1 MTDFTAEDA
10 ERAFVE
16 AYNMPTGMPK
26 HEALERAARMSDAV
40 GHLPLG
46 VSCRIAMID
55 SAYYLSRYDL
65 MLAPFA
71 WARAA
76 EEKDPEAFNDYE
88 IHSLNWSH
96 KWIATGL
103 RRDPRFSLDQLK
115 AVIGQLADRYGRLGF
130 SVQPVHGARAEYA
143 YHVGDMAGL
152 AEHLGKY
159 LATESGPMADCDACV
174 AEEQVWMLAR
184 LGRFSEA
191 AAHGWEGL
199 SGNTNCA
206 TQPQGI
212 LTALL
217 WPLLEIGDAE
227 RAAHAHTTAYR
238 LIKDDDITSY
248 VHEHIRFCALTGN
261 LSRGEDILRRSLH
274 KMTATQLPA
283 DEMSFAECASVLLH
297 RLPADTVFE
306 VPSVG
311 SLTAA
316 ELLDRLSARALELA
330 KAFDERNGSPAWVER
345 VSKALAQKD
354 YSPVELAVPSAP
366 APVAAPAEESVVSGD
381 PVEIAETMVTLY
393 EQGDFVRARRMLD
406 SLPADM
412 DSLLPPDLAA
422 HAGVRRMT
430 TGLVPFDPEAFE
442 ELLGALP
449 HDYALRY
456 RARLAI
462 GLEGGQELAE
472 RCLAE
477 AESDFTR
484 SVAALTLAELLD
496 DAHDH
501 DRAGEMIAL
510 ASSLDVPELR
520 GRVLVEAAEHRARQ
534 QDLEGAHADV
544 VAAMAGEL
552 PVSARFEGY
561 RLRLRLETLLGR
573 VPEAMATAREFVA
586 AFPLPE
592 AAEAR
597 WYQVASIQELDQEA
611 ACLADLREAVAI
623 SRVHLS
629 PGHTAHFCFALSGGY
644 VQTDRFV
651 EAAEVLEESLRLLQD
666 GQEDLRLQVVFRLGQ
681 VCRKLGELPAAE
693 RYLREASALLPP
705 EEVGRRAFLLDAL
718 ASVQGRMD
726 KHDEATASWRAAA
739 ALWQQE
745 GNISEAVGS
754 LVELASALPE
764 DEIAETRAA
773 VDEAEALLPSL
784 DDPHELTRRQAEILA
799 IRAWVH
805 GQAGEFALAVKH
817 YRDAEALVVSLG
829 DAGWRVF
836 IVLRGAT
843 VLLGADDPEGAEAEA
858 RRAASLLPDDN
869 LVGNVLSV
877 LSEALRRQNK
887 PSGTD
892 PLVRE
897 LTARLD

>member
-1 MTDFTAEDA
+1 MNDFTNEDA
-10 ERAFVE
+10 EKAFIE
-16 AYNMPTGMPK
+16 AYHMPTGMPK
-26 HEALERAARMSDAV
+26 HEALERAARMSDAL
-40 GHLPLG
+40 GHTPLG
-46 VSCRIAMID
+46 VSCRIALLD

-71 WARAA
+71 WALTAQ
-76 EEKDPEAFNDYE
+76 EKDPEAFDDNERHRLD
-88 IHSLNWSH
+88 WAH
-96 KWIATGL
+96 KWIGSGL
-103 RRDPRFSLDQLK
+103 RRDPRFSLEQMQS
-115 AVIGQLADRYGRLGF
+115 VIGQLADRYGQRGY
-130 SVQPVHGARAEYA
+130 SVQPVHGARAEHA

-159 LATESGPMADCDACV
+159 LATERGPMADCAACV
-174 AEEQVWMLAR
+174 VEEQVWMLAR

-199 SGNTNCA
+199 SGETGCS

-217 WPLLEIGDAE
+217 WPLLEIGEVE

-238 LIKDDDITSY
+238 LIKEDDITSY

-261 LSRGEDILRRSLH
+261 IARGEEILRRSLH
-274 KMTATQLPA
+274 KVTAVQLPA
-283 DEMSFAECASVLLH
+283 DEMSFAQSASVLLQ
-297 RLPADTVFE
+297 RLPADTEFE

-311 SLTAA
+311 TLTAA
-316 ELLDRLSARALELA
+316 ELLSRLSTRAVELA
-330 KAFDERNGSPAWVER
+330 KAFDARNGTSAWVTR
-345 VSKALAQKD
+345 VTEALEHAD
-354 YSPVELAVPSAP
+354 YPAVPLAVPSAP
-366 APVAAPAEESVVSGD
+366 VVAVAEEPVVFGD
-381 PVEIAETMVTLY
+381 PVEIAEAMVTLY
-393 EQGDFVRARRMLD
+393 DQGDFVKARRMLD

-422 HAGVRRMT
+422 HAGIRRMT
-430 TGLVPFDPEAFE
+430 TGLVPFSPDEFDA
-442 ELLGALP
+442 LLSALP
-449 HDYALRY
+449 HDLALRY
-456 RARLAI
+456 RARMAI
-462 GLEGGQELAE
+462 GVEGGQEIAE

-496 DAHDH
+496 DAHAH
-501 DRAGEMIAL
+501 EAAAEMLAL

-534 QDLEGAHADV
+534 QDLEGAYTDIL
-544 VAAMAGEL
+544 AAMAGSL
-552 PVSARFEGY
+552 PVSARFEGF
-561 RLRLRLETLLGR
+561 RLQLRLETLLRR
-573 VPEAMATAREFVA
+573 VDDAMATARAFVS

-611 ACLADLREAVAI
+611 ACLSDLRDAVAI
-623 SRVHLS
+623 SRTHLS

-644 VQTDRFV
+644 VQMDRFV

-666 GQEDLRLQVVFRLGQ
+666 GQDDLRLQVVFRLGQ

-693 RYLREASALLPP
+693 RNLREASSLLPP

-718 ASVQGRMD
+718 ASVQVRAH
-726 KHDEATASWRAAA
+726 KHEEAIASWRAAA
-739 ALWQQE
+739 GLWQQE
-745 GNISEAVGS
+745 GDISEAIGS
-754 LVELASALPE
+754 LIELASALPDE
-764 DEIAETRAA
+764 DVHETRAA
-773 VDEAEALLPSL
+773 VDEAESLLSSL
-784 DDPHELTRRQAEILA
+784 DDPTEVTRRQAEITA

-805 GQAGEFALAVKH
+805 GQAGEFALAMKN
-817 YRDAEALVVSLG
+817 YRDAEAMVVSLG
-829 DAGWRVF
+829 DEGWRVF
-836 IVLRGAT
+836 IVLRSAH
-843 VLLGADDPEGAEAEA
+843 VLLGADDAEGAEAEA

-869 LVGNVLSV
+869 QVANVLSV
-877 LSEALRRQNK
+877 LSEALQRQNK

>member
-1 MTDFTAEDA
+1 MADFTAEDA
-10 ERAFVE
+10 ERAFLE

-26 HEALERAARMSDAV
+26 HEALERAARMSDAL

-46 VSCRIAMID
+46 VSCRISLID
-55 SAYYLSRYDL
+55 SAYYLARYDL

-88 IHSLNWSH
+88 RHSLNWSH

-103 RRDPRFSLDQLK
+103 RRDPRFSLDQLQ

-143 YHVGDMAGL
+143 YHVGDMTGL
-152 AEHLGKY
+152 AEHLGRY

-174 AEEQVWMLAR
+174 VEEQVWMLAR
-184 LGRFSEA
+184 LGRHQEA

-199 SGNTNCA
+199 SGNTNCT

-212 LTALL
+212 LSALL
-217 WPLLEIGDAE
+217 WPLLEIGDTE

-238 LIKDDDITSY
+238 LIKDDEITSY

-261 LSRGEDILRRSLH
+261 VSRGEEILRRSLH
-274 KMTATQLPA
+274 KVTATQLPA
-283 DEMSFAECASVLLH
+283 DEMSFAECASVLLQ
-297 RLPADTVFE
+297 RISPDVVFE

-311 SLTAA
+311 TLTAA
-316 ELLDRLSARALELA
+316 ALLDRLSARAVELA
-330 KAFDERNGSPAWVER
+330 KAFDERNGTPAWTER
-345 VSKALAQKD
+345 ITRSLEQAD
-354 YSPVELAVPSAP
+354 YPHVELAVPA
-366 APVAAPAEESVVSGD
+366 APVAAPAQEPVVFGD
-381 PVEIAETMVTLY
+381 PVEIAEAMVTLY
-393 EQGDFVRARRMLD
+393 EQGDFVKARRMLD

-422 HAGVRRMT
+422 HAGIRRMT
-430 TGLVPFDPEAFE
+430 TGLVPFDPAAFE
-442 ELLGALP
+442 EMLTALP
-449 HDYALRY
+449 ADLALRY
-456 RARLAI
+456 QARLAS
-462 GLEGGQELAE
+462 GLEGGLELAE

-477 AESDFTR
+477 ATSEYTR
-484 SVAALTLAELLD
+484 TVAALTLAELLD
-496 DAHDH
+496 DAGAP
-501 DRAGEMIAL
+501 DRASEMITL

-520 GRVLVEAAEHRARQ
+520 GRVAVEAAEHRARQ
-534 QDLEGAHADV
+534 QDLDGAYADV
-544 VAAMAGEL
+544 QAAMAGDL
-552 PVSARFEGY
+552 PLNARFEGY
-561 RLRLRLETLLGR
+561 RLRLRLETLLHR
-573 VPEAMATAREFVA
+573 VPEAVATSREFVA

-597 WYQVASIQELDQEA
+597 WYQVASIQELDQEG
-611 ACLADLREAVAI
+611 ACLGDLREAVAI

-693 RYLREASALLPP
+693 RYLREASELLPP

-718 ASVQGRMD
+718 ASVQGRLD

-745 GNISEAVGS
+745 GNLTEAIGS
-754 LVELASALPE
+754 LIELASNLPDNE
-764 DEIAETRAA
+764 VVETRAA
-773 VDEAEALLPSL
+773 VDAAETLLPLL
-784 DDPHELTRRQAEILA
+784 DDPREVTRRQAEIAA

-805 GQAGEFALAVKH
+805 GQAGEFALAMKH

-829 DAGWRVF
+829 DENWRVF
-836 IVLRGAT
+836 VVLRAAQ
-843 VLLGADDPEGAEAEA
+843 VLLGADDAEGAEAEA
-858 RRAASLLPDDN
+858 RRAASLLPDDAQ
-869 LVGNVLSV
+869 VGNVLSV

-892 PLVRE
+892 PLVRD

>member
-1 MTDFTAEDA
+1 MTMTDFTAEDA
-10 ERAFVE
+10 EKAFLE

-26 HEALERAARMSDAV
+26 HEALERAARMSDAL

-46 VSCRIAMID
+46 VSCRIALID

-103 RRDPRFSLDQLK
+103 RRDPRFSLEQLE

-130 SVQPVHGARAEYA
+130 SVQPVHGARAELA
-143 YHVGDMAGL
+143 YHVGDLTGL

-174 AEEQVWMLAR
+174 VEEQVWMLAR
-184 LGRFSEA
+184 LGRHQEA

-199 SGNTNCA
+199 SGNTNCS

-238 LIKDDDITSY
+238 LIKDDEITSY

-261 LSRGEDILRRSLH
+261 IARGEDILRRSLH
-274 KMTATQLPA
+274 KVTAAQLPA
-283 DEMSFAECASVLLH
+283 DEMSFAECASVLLQ
-297 RLPADTVFE
+297 RIPADTVFE

-311 SLTAA
+311 TLTAA
-316 ELLDRLSARALELA
+316 ALLDRLSARAVELA
-330 KAFDERNGSPAWVER
+330 KAFDARNGTTAWLDR
-345 VSKALAQKD
+345 VTKALEQAG
-354 YSPVELAVPSAP
+354 YPHVELAVPSAP
-366 APVAAPAEESVVSGD
+366 VAVPADEPVVFGD
-381 PVEIAETMVTLY
+381 PVEIAEAMVTLY

-422 HAGVRRMT
+422 HAGIRRMT
-430 TGLVPFDPEAFE
+430 TGLVPFDPAVFE
-442 ELLGALP
+442 ELLTQLP
-449 HDYALRY
+449 RDHALRY
-456 RARLAI
+456 QARMAI
-462 GLEGGQELAE
+462 GLEGGLELAE

-496 DAHDH
+496 DAHAH
-501 DRAGEMIAL
+501 ERASEMLAL

-534 QDLEGAHADV
+534 QDLEGAYAGV

-552 PVSARFEGY
+552 PPSARFEGF
-561 RLRLRLETLLGR
+561 RLRLRLETVQGR
-573 VPEAMATAREFVA
+573 VAEAMATAREFVS

-597 WYQVASIQELDQEA
+597 WYQVAAIQELDQEA
-611 ACLADLREAVAI
+611 ACLSDLREAVAI

-693 RYLREASALLPP
+693 RYLREASELLPP
-705 EEVGRRAFLLDAL
+705 EEVARRAFLLDAL
-718 ASVQGRMD
+718 ASVQGRMN

-745 GNISEAVGS
+745 GNVSEAIGS
-754 LVELASALPE
+754 LVELASNLP
-764 DEIAETRAA
+764 DDDIVETRAA
-773 VDEAEALLPSL
+773 VDEAEALLPAL
-784 DDPHELTRRQAEILA
+784 DDPTEVTRRQAEIVA

-805 GQAGEFALAVKH
+805 GQAGEFALAMKH

-829 DAGWRVF
+829 DEGWWVF
-836 IVLRGAT
+836 VVLRAAH
-843 VLLGADDPEGAEAEA
+843 VLLNADDPEGAEAEA
-858 RRAASLLPDDN
+858 RRAASLLPDDSQ
-869 LVGNVLSV
+869 VGNVLSV
-877 LSEALRRQNK
+877 LSEALQRQK
-887 PSGTD
+887 KASGTD

>member
-1 MTDFTAEDA
+1 MADFTAEDA
-10 ERAFVE
+10 ERAFLD

-26 HEALERAARMSDAV
+26 HEALERAARMSDAL

-55 SAYYLSRYDL
+55 SAYYLARYDL

-71 WARAA
+71 WVRAA
-76 EEKDPEAFNDYE
+76 EEKDPEAFNEYE
-88 IHSLNWSH
+88 VHSLNWSH

-103 RRDPRFSLDQLK
+103 RRDPRFSLEQLR

-130 SVQPVHGARAEYA
+130 SVQPVHGARAELA
-143 YHVGDMAGL
+143 YHVGDMTGL

-174 AEEQVWMLAR
+174 VEEQVWMLAR
-184 LGRFSEA
+184 LGRHHEA

-212 LTALL
+212 LSALL
-217 WPLLEIGDAE
+217 WPLLEIGDTE

-238 LIKDDDITSY
+238 LIKDDEITSY

-274 KMTATQLPA
+274 KVTAKQLPA
-283 DEMSFAECASVLLH
+283 DEMSFAECASVLLQ
-297 RLPADTVFE
+297 RISPDVVFE
-306 VPSVG
+306 VPTVG

-316 ELLDRLSARALELA
+316 QLLDRLSSRALELA
-330 KAFDERNGSPAWVER
+330 RAFDARNGTSAWVDR
-345 VSKALAQKD
+345 VSESLKQAD
-354 YSPVELAVPSAP
+354 YPHVELAVPA
-366 APVAAPAEESVVSGD
+366 APVTAPAEEPVVSGD
-381 PVEIAETMVTLY
+381 PVEIAESMVTLY
-393 EQGDFVRARRMLD
+393 EQGDFVKARRMLD

-422 HAGVRRMT
+422 HAGIRRMT
-430 TGLVPFDPEAFE
+430 TGLVPFDPAAFE
-442 ELLGALP
+442 ELLTALP
-449 HDYALRY
+449 ADLALRY
-456 RARLAI
+456 RARLAV
-462 GLEGGQELAE
+462 GLEGGLELAE
-472 RCLAE
+472 KCLAE
-477 AESDFTR
+477 ASSDYTR
-484 SVAALTLAELLD
+484 TVAALTLAELYD
-496 DAHDH
+496 GAHSH
-501 DRAGEMIAL
+501 ERASGMIAF

-520 GRVLVEAAEHRARQ
+520 GRVAVETAEHRARQ
-534 QDLEGAHADV
+534 QDLEGAYADIV
-544 VAAMAGEL
+544 SVMAGEL
-552 PVSARFEGY
+552 PLNARFEGY
-561 RLRLRLETLLGR
+561 RLRLRLETLLQR

-592 AAEAR
+592 SAETR
-597 WYQVASIQELDQEA
+597 WYQVAAIQELDQEG
-611 ACLADLREAVAI
+611 ACLGDLREAVAV

-693 RYLREASALLPP
+693 RYLREATDLLPP
-705 EEVGRRAFLLDAL
+705 EEAGRRAFLLDAL
-718 ASVQGRMD
+718 ASVQGRLG

-745 GNISEAVGS
+745 GDFSEAIGS
-754 LVELASALPE
+754 LVELASTLPD
-764 DEIAETRAA
+764 DEVVETTAA

-784 DDPHELTRRQAEILA
+784 DEPTEVTRRQAEILA
-799 IRAWVH
+799 IRAWVRS
-805 GQAGEFALAVKH
+805 QAGDFALAMKH
-817 YRDAEALVVSLG
+817 YRDTEALVASLG
-829 DAGWRVF
+829 DQNWRVF
-836 IVLRGAT
+836 VVLRAAQ
-843 VLLGADDPEGAEAEA
+843 VLLGADDAEGAEAEA
-858 RRAASLLPDDN
+858 RRAASLLPDDAQ
-869 LVGNVLSV
+869 VGNVLSV

>member
-1 MTDFTAEDA
+1 MADFTAEDA
-10 ERAFVE
+10 ERAFLE

-26 HEALERAARMSDAV
+26 HEALERAARMSDAL

-46 VSCRIAMID
+46 VSCRISLID
-55 SAYYLSRYDL
+55 SAYYLARYDL

-88 IHSLNWSH
+88 RHSLNWSH

-103 RRDPRFSLDQLK
+103 RRDPRFSLDQLQ

-130 SVQPVHGARAEYA
+130 SAQPVHGARAEYA
-143 YHVGDMAGL
+143 YHVGDMTGL
-152 AEHLGKY
+152 AEHLGRY

-174 AEEQVWMLAR
+174 VEEQVWMLAR
-184 LGRFSEA
+184 LGRHQEA

-212 LTALL
+212 LSALL
-217 WPLLEIGDAE
+217 WPLLEIGDTE

-238 LIKDDDITSY
+238 LIKDDEITSY
-248 VHEHIRFCALTGN
+248 VHEHIRFCALTDN
-261 LSRGEDILRRSLH
+261 VSRGEEILRRSLH
-274 KMTATQLPA
+274 KVTATQLPA
-283 DEMSFAECASVLLH
+283 DEMSFAECASVLLQ
-297 RLPADTVFE
+297 RISPDVVFE

-311 SLTAA
+311 TLTAA
-316 ELLDRLSARALELA
+316 ALLDRLSTRAVELA
-330 KAFDERNGSPAWVER
+330 KAFDARNGTPVWTER
-345 VSKALAQKD
+345 ITRSLEQAD
-354 YSPVELAVPSAP
+354 YPHVELAVPSAP
-366 APVAAPAEESVVSGD
+366 VAAPAEEPVVFGD
-381 PVEIAETMVTLY
+381 PVEIAEAMVTLY
-393 EQGDFVRARRMLD
+393 EQGDFVKARRMLD

-422 HAGVRRMT
+422 HAGIRRMT
-430 TGLVPFDPEAFE
+430 TGLVPFDPAAFE
-442 ELLGALP
+442 EMLTALP
-449 HDYALRY
+449 ADLALRY
-456 RARLAI
+456 QARLAA
-462 GLEGGQELAE
+462 GLEGGLELAE

-477 AESDFTR
+477 ATSDYTKT
-484 SVAALTLAELLD
+484 VAALTLAELLD
-496 DAHDH
+496 DAGAH
-501 DRAGEMIAL
+501 DRASAMIAL

-520 GRVLVEAAEHRARQ
+520 GRVAVEAAEHRARQ
-534 QDLEGAHADV
+534 QDLDGAYADV
-544 VAAMAGEL
+544 TAAMAGEL
-552 PVSARFEGY
+552 PLNARFEGY

-573 VPEAMATAREFVA
+573 VAEAVATSREFVA

-597 WYQVASIQELDQEA
+597 WYQVASIQELDQEG
-611 ACLADLREAVAI
+611 ACLGDLREAVAI

-693 RYLREASALLPP
+693 RYLREASELLPP

-718 ASVQGRMD
+718 ASVQGRLD

-745 GNISEAVGS
+745 GNLTEAIGS
-754 LVELASALPE
+754 LVELASNLPD
-764 DEIAETRAA
+764 DEVVETRAA
-773 VDEAEALLPSL
+773 VDEAEALLPLL
-784 DDPHELTRRQAEILA
+784 DDPREVTRRQAEIAA

-805 GQAGEFALAVKH
+805 GQASEFALAMKH

-829 DAGWRVF
+829 DENWRVF
-836 IVLRGAT
+836 VVLRAAQ
-843 VLLGADDPEGAEAEA
+843 VLLGADDAEGAEAEA
-858 RRAASLLPDDN
+858 RRAASLLPDDAQ
-869 LVGNVLSV
+869 VGNVLSV

-892 PLVRE
+892 SLVRE

>member
-1 MTDFTAEDA
+1 MADFTAEDA
-10 ERAFVE
+10 ERAFLD

-26 HEALERAARMSDAV
+26 HEALERAARMSDAL

-46 VSCRIAMID
+46 VSCRTALID

-71 WARAA
+71 WVRAA
-76 EEKDPEAFNDYE
+76 EQKDPEAFNEYE
-88 IHSLNWSH
+88 VHSLNWAH

-103 RRDPRFSLDQLK
+103 RRDPKFSLEQLR
-115 AVIGQLADRYGRLGF
+115 AVIGQLADRYAQLGF

-143 YHVGDMAGL
+143 YHVGDMTGL
-152 AEHLGKY
+152 AEHLGRY
-159 LATESGPMADCDACV
+159 LATERGPMADCEACV
-174 AEEQVWMLAR
+174 VEEQVWMLAR
-184 LGRFSEA
+184 LGRHQEA

-199 SGNTNCA
+199 SGDSGCA

-212 LTALL
+212 LSALL
-217 WPLLEIGDAE
+217 WPLLEIGE
-227 RAAHAHTTAYR
+227 LEKAAHAHTTAYR

-274 KMTATQLPA
+274 KVTGVQLPA
-283 DEMSFAECASVLLH
+283 DEMSFAECASVLLQ

-306 VPSVG
+306 VPAVG
-311 SLTAA
+311 TRTAA
-316 ELLDRLSARALELA
+316 ELLDRLSKRALQLA
-330 KAFDERNGSPAWVER
+330 RQFDERNGTPAWVER
-345 VSKALAQKD
+345 ITRSLEQAD
-354 YSPVELAVPSAP
+354 YPAVELAVPA
-366 APVAAPAEESVVSGD
+366 APVAASAEESVVSGD
-381 PVEIAETMVTLY
+381 PVEIAESMVALY
-393 EQGDFVRARRMLD
+393 DQGDFVKARRMLD

-422 HAGVRRMT
+422 HAGIRRMT
-430 TGLVPFDPEAFE
+430 TGLVPFDHEAFDQ
-442 ELLGALP
+442 LLTALP
-449 HDYALRY
+449 ADLALRY
-456 RARLAI
+456 QARLAM
-462 GLEGGQELAE
+462 GLEGGRELAE
-472 RCLAE
+472 KCLAE
-477 AESDFTR
+477 ATSDYTR
-484 SVAALTLAELLD
+484 TVAALSLAELLD
-496 DAHDH
+496 NEHAHE
-501 DRAGEMIAL
+501 RADEMLAL

-520 GRVLVEAAEHRARQ
+520 GRVAVDTAEHKARQ
-534 QDLEGAHADV
+534 QDLEGAYADV
-544 VAAMAGEL
+544 LTAMAGEL
-552 PVSARFEGY
+552 RPNARFEGY
-561 RLRLRLETLLGR
+561 RLQLRLETVLQK
-573 VPEAMATAREFVA
+573 VPEAVATARAFVA

-592 AAEAR
+592 SAEAR
-597 WYQVASIQELDQEA
+597 WFQVAAIQELDQEG
-611 ACLADLREAVAI
+611 ACLGDLRDAVAI

-681 VCRKLGELPAAE
+681 VCRKLGEFPAAE
-693 RYLREASALLPP
+693 RYLREAVGLLPP
-705 EEVGRRAFLLDAL
+705 EETGRRAFLLDAL
-718 ASVQGRMD
+718 ASVQGRLD
-726 KHDEATASWRAAA
+726 KHDEAIASWRAGA

-745 GNISEAVGS
+745 GNLSEAIGS
-754 LVELASALPE
+754 LVELASNLPD
-764 DEIAETRAA
+764 DEVTETRAA
-773 VDEAEALLPSL
+773 VDDAEALLPKL
-784 DDPHELTRRQAEILA
+784 DDPTEVTRRQAEIAA

-805 GQAGEFALAVKH
+805 GQVGEFALAMKE

-829 DAGWRVF
+829 DEGWRVF
-836 IVLRGAT
+836 VVLKAANM
-843 VLLGADDPEGAEAEA
+843 LLNAGDAEGAEAEA
-858 RRAASLLPDDN
+858 RRAASLLPDDHQ
-869 LVGNVLSV
+869 VGNVLSM

>member
-1 MTDFTAEDA
+1 MADFTAEDA
-10 ERAFVE
+10 ERAFLE

-26 HEALERAARMSDAV
+26 HEALERAARMADAL

-96 KWIATGL
+96 KWITTGL
-103 RRDPRFSLDQLK
+103 RRDPRFSLEQLQ
-115 AVIGQLADRYGRLGF
+115 AVIAQLADRYGRLGF

-143 YHVGDMAGL
+143 YHVGDMTGL

-174 AEEQVWMLAR
+174 VEEQVWMLAR
-184 LGRFSEA
+184 LGRYQEA

-199 SGNTNCA
+199 SGNTNCS

-227 RAAHAHTTAYR
+227 RAAHAHLTAYR
-238 LIKDDDITSY
+238 LIKDDEITSY

-261 LSRGEDILRRSLH
+261 VARGEEILRRSLH
-274 KMTATQLPA
+274 KVKGEQLPA
-283 DEMSFAECASVLLH
+283 DEMSFAECAAVLLQ

-306 VPSVG
+306 VPAVG
-311 SLTAA
+311 SRTAA
-316 ELLDRLSARALELA
+316 ELLDRLAKRAAQLARQ
-330 KAFDERNGSPAWVER
+330 FDERNGTSAWVER
-345 VSKALAQKD
+345 VARALEQAD
-354 YSPVELAVPSAP
+354 YAPVELAVPSAP
-366 APVAAPAEESVVSGD
+366 VAVVAEEPVVSGD
-381 PVEIAETMVTLY
+381 PVEIAEAMVRLY
-393 EQGDFVRARRMLD
+393 EQGDFVQARRMLD

-422 HAGVRRMT
+422 HAGIRRMT

-442 ELLGALP
+442 ALLAALP
-449 HDYALRY
+449 HDHALRY
-456 RARLAI
+456 QARLAV
-462 GLEGGQELAE
+462 GLEDGLELAE

-496 DAHDH
+496 EAHNH
-501 DRAGEMIAL
+501 ERASEMIAL

-534 QDLEGAHADV
+534 QDLEGAYADV
-544 VAAMAGEL
+544 VAALAGSL
-552 PVSARFEGY
+552 PVSARFEGL
-561 RLRLRLETLLGR
+561 RLRLRLETLLAR
-573 VPEAMATAREFVA
+573 VPEAMATAREFVS

-611 ACLADLREAVAI
+611 ACLSDLREAVAI

-693 RYLREASALLPP
+693 RYLREASELLPP
-705 EEVGRRAFLLDAL
+705 EENGRRAFLLDAL
-718 ASVQGRMD
+718 ASVQGRLD

-745 GNISEAVGS
+745 GNVSEAIGS
-754 LVELASALPE
+754 LVELASALPD
-764 DEIAETRAA
+764 DEIVETRAA

-784 DDPHELTRRQAEILA
+784 DDPREVTRRQAEIVA

-805 GQAGEFALAVKH
+805 GQAGEFALAMKH

-829 DAGWRVF
+829 DEGWRVF
-836 IVLRGAT
+836 VVLRAAA
-843 VLLGADDPEGAEAEA
+843 VLLNADDAGGAEAEA
-858 RRAASLLPDDN
+858 RRAASLLPDDMQ
-869 LVGNVLSV
+869 VGNVLSV

>member
-1 MTDFTAEDA
+1 MADFTAEDA
-10 ERAFVE
+10 ERAFLE

-26 HEALERAARMSDAV
+26 HEALERAARMSDAL

-46 VSCRIAMID
+46 VSCRTALID

-71 WARAA
+71 WVRAA
-76 EEKDPEAFNDYE
+76 EEKDPEAFNEYE
-88 IHSLNWSH
+88 VHSLNWAH

-103 RRDPRFSLDQLK
+103 RRDPKFSLEQLQ
-115 AVIGQLADRYGRLGF
+115 AVIGQLADRYGKLGF

-143 YHVGDMAGL
+143 YHIGDMVGL
-152 AEHLGKY
+152 AEQLGRY
-159 LATESGPMADCDACV
+159 LATERGPMADCEACV
-174 AEEQVWMLAR
+174 IEEQVWMLAR
-184 LGRFSEA
+184 LGRHQEA

-199 SGNTNCA
+199 SGNTGCA

-212 LTALL
+212 LSALL
-217 WPLLEIGDAE
+217 WPLLETGE
-227 RAAHAHTTAYR
+227 VEKAAHAHTTAYR
-238 LIKDDDITSY
+238 LIKDDEITSY

-261 LSRGEDILRRSLH
+261 LSRGEEILRRSLH
-274 KMTATQLPA
+274 KVTGVQLPA
-283 DEMSFAECASVLLH
+283 DEMSFAQCASVLLQ

-306 VPSVG
+306 VPAVG
-311 SLTAA
+311 SRTAA
-316 ELLDRLSARALELA
+316 ELLDRLSKRAIQLA
-330 KAFDERNGSPAWVER
+330 KQFDERNGTSAWLDR
-345 VSKALAQKD
+345 VTRSLEQKD
-354 YSPVELAVPSAP
+354 YPAVELAMPA
-366 APVAAPAEESVVSGD
+366 APVAAPVEESVVFGD
-381 PVEIAETMVTLY
+381 PVEIAESMVLLY
-393 EQGDFVRARRMLD
+393 EQGDFVKARRMLD

-422 HAGVRRMT
+422 HAGIRRMT
-430 TGLVPFDPEAFE
+430 TGLVPFDPGAFDE
-442 ELLGALP
+442 MLTALP
-449 HDYALRY
+449 ADLALRY
-456 RARLAI
+456 QARLAM
-462 GLEGGQELAE
+462 GLEGGLQLAE

-477 AESDFTR
+477 ATTDYTR
-484 SVAALTLAELLD
+484 TVAALTLAELHD
-496 DAHDH
+496 DAHAH
-501 DRAGEMIAL
+501 ERADEMIAL

-520 GRVLVEAAEHRARQ
+520 GRVVIESAEHKARQ
-534 QDLEGAHADV
+534 QDVEGAYADV
-544 VAAMAGEL
+544 LTAMAGEL
-552 PVSARFEGY
+552 PLNARFEGY
-561 RLRLRLETLLGR
+561 RLQLRLETVLR
-573 VPEAMATAREFVA
+573 KVTEAVTTARAFVS

-592 AAEAR
+592 SAEAR
-597 WYQVASIQELDQEA
+597 WYQVAAIQELDQEG
-611 ACLADLREAVAI
+611 ACLGDLREAVAI

-693 RYLREASALLPP
+693 RYLREAADLLPP
-705 EEVGRRAFLLDAL
+705 EETGRRAFLLDAL
-718 ASVQGRMD
+718 ASVQGRLD
-726 KHDEATASWRAAA
+726 KHDEAMASWRAGA

-745 GNISEAVGS
+745 GNLSEAIGS
-754 LVELASALPE
+754 LVELASNLP
-764 DEIAETRAA
+764 DEEITETRAA
-773 VDEAEALLPSL
+773 VDEAEALLPLL
-784 DDPHELTRRQAEILA
+784 DDPTEVTRRQAEIAA

-805 GQAGEFALAVKH
+805 GQAGEFALAMKQ

-829 DAGWRVF
+829 DEGWRVF
-836 IVLRGAT
+836 VVLKAAH
-843 VLLGADDPEGAEAEA
+843 VLLNADDAEGAETEA

-869 LVGNVLSV
+869 QVSTVLSV

>member
-1 MTDFTAEDA
+1 MSDFTNEDA

-26 HEALERAARMSDAV
+26 HEALERAARMSDAL

-46 VSCRIAMID
+46 VSCRIALLD

-71 WARAA
+71 WALTAQ
-76 EEKDPEAFNDYE
+76 EKDPESFDDNERHRLDWA
-88 IHSLNWSH
+88 H
-96 KWIATGL
+96 KWIGSGL
-103 RRDPRFSLDQLK
+103 RRDPRFSLEQMQS
-115 AVIGQLADRYGRLGF
+115 VIRQLADRYGQRGY
-130 SVQPVHGARAEYA
+130 SVQPVHGARAEHA
-143 YHVGDMAGL
+143 YHVGDMTGL

-159 LATESGPMADCDACV
+159 LATERGPMADCAACV
-174 AEEQVWMLAR
+174 VEEQVWMLAR
-184 LGRFSEA
+184 LGRFQEA
-191 AAHGWEGL
+191 ATHGWEGL
-199 SGNTNCA
+199 SGDSGCS

-217 WPLLEIGDAE
+217 WPLLEIGDVE

-238 LIKDDDITSY
+238 LIKEDDITSY

-261 LSRGEDILRRSLH
+261 VARGEEILRRSLH
-274 KMTATQLPA
+274 KVTATQLPA
-283 DEMSFAECASVLLH
+283 DEMSFAQSASVLLQ
-297 RLPADTVFE
+297 RIPADTVFE

-311 SLTAA
+311 TLTAA
-316 ELLDRLSARALELA
+316 ALLDRLTARALELA
-330 KAFDERNGSPAWVER
+330 QAFDARNGTPAWVTR
-345 VSKALAQKD
+345 VTEALQRAD
-354 YSPVELAVPSAP
+354 YSPVPLAVPP
-366 APVAAPAEESVVSGD
+366 AAATEVVEEPVVFGD
-381 PVEIAETMVTLY
+381 PVEIAQAMVTLY
-393 EQGDFVRARRMLD
+393 EQGDFVKARRMLD

-412 DSLLPPDLAA
+412 DALLPPDLAA
-422 HAGVRRMT
+422 HAGIRRMT
-430 TGLVPFDPEAFE
+430 TGLVPFDTDAFDS
-442 ELLGALP
+442 LLAVLP
-449 HDYALRY
+449 HDLALRY
-456 RARLAI
+456 RARMAI
-462 GLEGGQELAE
+462 GLEDGMETAE

-484 SVAALTLAELLD
+484 AIAALTLAELLD
-496 DAHDH
+496 EAHSH
-501 DRAGEMIAL
+501 ERASEMIAL

-534 QDLEGAHADV
+534 QDLEGAYADV

-561 RLRLRLETLLGR
+561 RLRLRLETLLR
-573 VPEAMATAREFVA
+573 KVPEALATAREFVA

-592 AAEAR
+592 ASEAR

-611 ACLADLREAVAI
+611 ACLADLREAVAV

-651 EAAEVLEESLRLLQD
+651 EAAEVLEESLRLLQE

-681 VCRKLGELPAAE
+681 VCRRLGELPAAE
-693 RYLREASALLPP
+693 RYLREAAELLPP

-718 ASVQGRMD
+718 ASVQARAH
-726 KHDEATASWRAAA
+726 KHEEATASWRAAA

-745 GNISEAVGS
+745 GDVSEAIGS
-754 LVELASALPE
+754 LIELASALP
-764 DEIAETRAA
+764 DEEVRETRAA
-773 VDEAEALLPSL
+773 VDEAEALLASL
-784 DDPHELTRRQAEILA
+784 DDPSEVARRQAEIVA

-805 GQAGEFALAVKH
+805 GQAGEFALAMKH

-829 DAGWRVF
+829 DEGWRVF
-836 IVLRGAT
+836 IVLRAAN
-843 VLLGADDPEGAEAEA
+843 VLLGADDAEGAEAEA
-858 RRAASLLPDDN
+858 RRAASLLPDDTQ
-869 LVGNVLSV
+869 VGNVLSV

>member
-1 MTDFTAEDA
+1 MADFTAEDA
-10 ERAFVE
+10 ERAFLE

-26 HEALERAARMSDAV
+26 HEALERAARMSDAI

-55 SAYYLSRYDL
+55 SAYYLARYDL

-71 WARAA
+71 WVRAA
-76 EEKDPEAFNDYE
+76 EEKDPEAFNEYE
-88 IHSLNWSH
+88 VHSLNWSH

-103 RRDPRFSLDQLK
+103 RRDPRFSLEQLR

-130 SVQPVHGARAEYA
+130 SAQPVHGARAELA
-143 YHVGDMAGL
+143 YHVGDMTGL

-174 AEEQVWMLAR
+174 VEEQVWMLAR
-184 LGRFSEA
+184 LGRHQEA

-199 SGNTNCA
+199 SGNTGCA

-212 LTALL
+212 LSALL
-217 WPLLEIGDAE
+217 WPLLEIGDTE

-238 LIKDDDITSY
+238 LIKDDEITSY

-274 KMTATQLPA
+274 KVIATQLPA
-283 DEMSFAECASVLLH
+283 DEMSFAECASVLL
-297 RLPADTVFE
+297 RRVSPDVVFE
-306 VPSVG
+306 VPTVG

-316 ELLDRLSARALELA
+316 ALLDRLSSRALELA
-330 KAFDERNGSPAWVER
+330 KAFDARNGTSAWVDRITKSLE
-345 VSKALAQKD
+345 QED
-354 YSPVELAVPSAP
+354 YPHVELAVPSAP
-366 APVAAPAEESVVSGD
+366 AAVPAEEQVVFGD
-381 PVEIAETMVTLY
+381 PVEIAESMVVLY
-393 EQGDFVRARRMLD
+393 EQGDFVKARRMLD

-422 HAGVRRMT
+422 HAGIRRMT
-430 TGLVPFDPEAFE
+430 TGLVPFDPSAFE
-442 ELLGALP
+442 ELLAALP
-449 HDYALRY
+449 ADLALRY
-456 RARLAI
+456 RARMAI
-462 GLEGGQELAE
+462 GLEGGLEIAE

-477 AESDFTR
+477 ASSDHTR
-484 SVAALTLAELLD
+484 VVAALSLAELYHGT
-496 DAHDH
+496 HDH
-501 DRAGEMIAL
+501 ERASEMIAL

-520 GRVLVEAAEHRARQ
+520 GRVAVETAEHRARQ
-534 QDLEGAHADV
+534 QDLEGAYADI
-544 VAAMAGEL
+544 VAVMAGEL
-552 PVSARFEGY
+552 PLNARFEGY
-561 RLRLRLETLLGR
+561 RLRLRLETVLQR

-597 WYQVASIQELDQEA
+597 WYQVAAIQDLDQEA
-611 ACLADLREAVAI
+611 ACLGDLREAVAI

-651 EAAEVLEESLRLLQD
+651 EAAEVLEESLRLVQEGQD
-666 GQEDLRLQVVFRLGQ
+666 DLRLQVVFRLGQ
-681 VCRKLGELPAAE
+681 VCRRLGEFPAAE
-693 RYLREASALLPP
+693 RYLREASELLPP
-705 EEVGRRAFLLDAL
+705 EESGRRAFLLDAL
-718 ASVQGRMD
+718 ASVQGRLG
-726 KHDEATASWRAAA
+726 KHDEATASWRAAS

-745 GNISEAVGS
+745 GNLSEAIGS
-754 LVELASALPE
+754 LVELASTLPD
-764 DEIAETRAA
+764 DEVVETTAA
-773 VDEAEALLPSL
+773 VDEAEALLASL
-784 DDPHELTRRQAEILA
+784 DDPAEVTRRQAEILA
-799 IRAWVH
+799 IRAWVRS
-805 GQAGEFALAVKH
+805 QAGEFSMAMKH
-817 YRDAEALVVSLG
+817 YRDAEALVASLG
-829 DAGWRVF
+829 DENWRVF
-836 IVLRGAT
+836 VVLRAAN
-843 VLLGADDPEGAEAEA
+843 VLMGADDAEGAEAEA
-858 RRAASLLPDDN
+858 RRAASLLPDDVQ
-869 LVGNVLSV
+869 VGNVLSV

>member
-1 MTDFTAEDA
+1 MADFTNEDA
-10 ERAFVE
+10 EKAFLD

-26 HEALERAARMSDAV
+26 HEALERAARMSDAL

-46 VSCRIAMID
+46 VSCRTALID

-71 WARAA
+71 WVRAA
-76 EEKDPEAFNDYE
+76 EQKDPEAFNEYE
-88 IHSLNWSH
+88 VHALNWAH

-103 RRDPRFSLDQLK
+103 RRDPKFSLEQLQ
-115 AVIGQLADRYGRLGF
+115 AVIGQLADRYAQLGF

-143 YHVGDMAGL
+143 YHVGDLTGL
-152 AEHLGKY
+152 AEHLGRY
-159 LATESGPMADCDACV
+159 LATERGPMADCEACV
-174 AEEQVWMLAR
+174 VEEQVWMLAR
-184 LGRFSEA
+184 LGRHQEA

-199 SGNTNCA
+199 SGNTGCA

-212 LTALL
+212 LSALL
-217 WPLLEIGDAE
+217 WPLLEIGE
-227 RAAHAHTTAYR
+227 LEKAAHAHTTAYR

-261 LSRGEDILRRSLH
+261 LSRGEDVLRRSLH
-274 KMTATQLPA
+274 KVTGVQLPA
-283 DEMSFAECASVLLH
+283 DEMSFAECASVLLQ

-306 VPSVG
+306 VPAVG
-311 SLTAA
+311 TRTAA
-316 ELLDRLSARALELA
+316 ELLDRLTKRALQLA
-330 KAFDERNGSPAWVER
+330 RQFDERNGTSAWVER
-345 VSKALAQKD
+345 VTKSLEQADHPA
-354 YSPVELAVPSAP
+354 VELAVPA
-366 APVAAPAEESVVSGD
+366 APVTAPAEESVVSGD
-381 PVEIAETMVTLY
+381 PVEIAESMVSLY
-393 EQGDFVRARRMLD
+393 DQGDFVKARRMLD

-430 TGLVPFDPEAFE
+430 TGLVPFDPEAFDQ
-442 ELLGALP
+442 LLTALP
-449 HDYALRY
+449 ADLALRY
-456 RARLAI
+456 QARLAM
-462 GLEGGQELAE
+462 GLEGGRELAE
-472 RCLAE
+472 KCLAE
-477 AESDFTR
+477 ATSDYTR
-484 SVAALTLAELLD
+484 TVAALTLAELLD
-496 DAHDH
+496 NEHAHE
-501 DRAGEMIAL
+501 RADEMLAL

-520 GRVLVEAAEHRARQ
+520 GRVAVDSAEHKARQ
-534 QDLEGAHADV
+534 QDLEGAYADV
-544 VAAMAGEL
+544 LTAMAGEL
-552 PVSARFEGY
+552 RPNARFEGY
-561 RLRLRLETLLGR
+561 RLQLRLETVMHK
-573 VPEAMATAREFVA
+573 VPEAVATARAFVA

-592 AAEAR
+592 SAEAR
-597 WYQVASIQELDQEA
+597 WFQVAAIQELDQEG
-611 ACLADLREAVAI
+611 ACLGELREAVAI

-693 RYLREASALLPP
+693 RYLREASSLLPP
-705 EEVGRRAFLLDAL
+705 EETGRRAFLLDAL
-718 ASVQGRMD
+718 ASVQGQLGN
-726 KHDEATASWRAAA
+726 HDEAMASWRAGA

-745 GNISEAVGS
+745 GNLSEAIGS
-754 LVELASALPE
+754 LVELASSLPD
-764 DEIAETRAA
+764 DEVKETRAA
-773 VDEAEALLPSL
+773 VDEAEALLPQL
-784 DDPHELTRRQAEILA
+784 DDEREITRRRAEIAA

-805 GQAGEFALAVKH
+805 GQVEEFALAMKQ

-829 DAGWRVF
+829 DEGWRVF
-836 IVLRGAT
+836 VVLKSANM
-843 VLLGADDPEGAEAEA
+843 LLNAGDAEGAEAES
-858 RRAASLLPDDN
+858 RRAASLLPDDQQ
-869 LVGNVLSV
+869 VGNVLSM

>member
-1 MTDFTAEDA
+1 MADFTAEDA
-10 ERAFVE
+10 ERAFLE

-26 HEALERAARMSDAV
+26 HEALERAARMSDAL

-46 VSCRIAMID
+46 VSCRISLID
-55 SAYYLSRYDL
+55 SAYYLARYDL

-88 IHSLNWSH
+88 RHSLNWSH

-103 RRDPRFSLDQLK
+103 RRDPRFSLDQLQ

-143 YHVGDMAGL
+143 YHVGDMTGL

-174 AEEQVWMLAR
+174 VEEQVWMLAR
-184 LGRFSEA
+184 LGRHQEA

-212 LTALL
+212 LSALL
-217 WPLLEIGDAE
+217 WPLLEIGDTE

-238 LIKDDDITSY
+238 LIKDDEITSY

-261 LSRGEDILRRSLH
+261 VSRGEEILRRSLH
-274 KMTATQLPA
+274 KVTATQLPA
-283 DEMSFAECASVLLH
+283 DEMSFAECASVLLQ
-297 RLPADTVFE
+297 RISPDAVFE

-311 SLTAA
+311 TLTAA
-316 ELLDRLSARALELA
+316 ALLDRLSTRAVELA
-330 KAFDERNGSPAWVER
+330 KAFDARNGTSAWTER
-345 VSKALAQKD
+345 ITRSLEQAD
-354 YSPVELAVPSAP
+354 YPHVELAVPSAP
-366 APVAAPAEESVVSGD
+366 VAAPAEEPVVFGD
-381 PVEIAETMVTLY
+381 PVEIAEAMVTLY
-393 EQGDFVRARRMLD
+393 EQGDFVKARRMLD

-422 HAGVRRMT
+422 HAGIRRMT
-430 TGLVPFDPEAFE
+430 TGLVPFAPAAFE
-442 ELLGALP
+442 EMLTALP
-449 HDYALRY
+449 ADLALRY
-456 RARLAI
+456 QARLAA
-462 GLEGGQELAE
+462 GLEGGLELAE

-477 AESDFTR
+477 ATSDYTR
-484 SVAALTLAELLD
+484 TVAALTLAELLD
-496 DAHDH
+496 DAGAH
-501 DRAGEMIAL
+501 DRASAMIAL

-520 GRVLVEAAEHRARQ
+520 GRVAVEAAEHRARQ
-534 QDLEGAHADV
+534 QDLDGAYADV
-544 VAAMAGEL
+544 TAAMAGEL
-552 PVSARFEGY
+552 PLNARFEGY

-573 VPEAMATAREFVA
+573 VPEAVATSREFVS

-597 WYQVASIQELDQEA
+597 WYQVASIQELDQEG
-611 ACLADLREAVAI
+611 ACLGDLREAVAI

-693 RYLREASALLPP
+693 RYLREASELLPP

-718 ASVQGRMD
+718 ASVQGRLD

-745 GNISEAVGS
+745 NNLTEAIGS
-754 LVELASALPE
+754 LIELASNLPD
-764 DEIAETRAA
+764 DEVVETRAA
-773 VDEAEALLPSL
+773 VDEAEALLPLL
-784 DDPHELTRRQAEILA
+784 DDPREVTRRQAEIAA

-805 GQAGEFALAVKH
+805 GQAGEFALAMKH

-829 DAGWRVF
+829 DENWRVF
-836 IVLRGAT
+836 VVLRAAQ
-843 VLLGADDPEGAEAEA
+843 VLMGADDAEGAEAEA
-858 RRAASLLPDDN
+858 RRAASLLPDDAQ
-869 LVGNVLSV
+869 VGNVLSV

>member
-1 MTDFTAEDA
+1 MADFTAEDA
-10 ERAFVE
+10 ERAFLE

-26 HEALERAARMSDAV
+26 HEALERAARMSDSL

-46 VSCRIAMID
+46 VSCRVAMID
-55 SAYYLSRYDL
+55 SAYYLARYDL

-71 WARAA
+71 WVRAA
-76 EEKDPEAFNDYE
+76 EEKDPEAFNEYE

-96 KWIATGL
+96 KWVATGL
-103 RRDPRFSLDQLK
+103 RRDPRFTLEQLQ

-130 SVQPVHGARAEYA
+130 SVQPVHGARAEHA

-159 LATESGPMADCDACV
+159 LAAESGPMADCDACV
-174 AEEQVWMLAR
+174 VEEQVWMLAR
-184 LGRFSEA
+184 LGRHQEA

-212 LTALL
+212 LSALL
-217 WPLLEIGDAE
+217 WPLLEIGDTE

-238 LIKDDDITSY
+238 LIKEDEITSY

-261 LSRGEDILRRSLH
+261 VARGEEILRRSLH
-274 KMTATQLPA
+274 KVTTVQLPA
-283 DEMSFAECASVLLH
+283 DEMSFAECASVLLQ
-297 RLPADTVFE
+297 RISPDVEFD
-306 VPSVG
+306 VPNVG
-311 SLTAA
+311 LMSAS
-316 ELLDRLSARALELA
+316 ELLDRLAARALELA
-330 KAFDERNGSPAWVER
+330 DSFDDRNGTPAWHER
-345 VSKALAQKD
+345 VSQALSQAD
-354 YSPVELAVPSAP
+354 YPHVELAVPSAP
-366 APVAAPAEESVVSGD
+366 VVAAAPAEESVVFGD
-381 PVEIAETMVTLY
+381 PVEIAEAMVTLY
-393 EQGDFVRARRMLD
+393 EQGDFVKARRMLD

-422 HAGVRRMT
+422 HAGIRRMT
-430 TGLVPFDPEAFE
+430 TGLVPFDPAAFE
-442 ELLGALP
+442 SLLTALP
-449 HDYALRY
+449 ADLALRY
-456 RARLAI
+456 QARLAI
-462 GLEGGQELAE
+462 GLEDGLAVAE

-484 SVAALTLAELLD
+484 TVAALTLAELLD
-496 DAHDH
+496 DTHAHE
-501 DRAGEMIAL
+501 RASEMLAL

-520 GRVLVEAAEHRARQ
+520 GRVLVEAAEHQARQ
-534 QDLEGAHADV
+534 QDLDGAYAAI

-552 PVSARFEGY
+552 PMSARFEGF

-573 VPEAMATAREFVA
+573 APEAIATARAFVA

-592 AAEAR
+592 SAEAR
-597 WYQVASIQELDQEA
+597 WYQVASIQELDQEG

-693 RYLREASALLPP
+693 RYLREASVLLPP
-705 EEVGRRAFLLDAL
+705 EEIGRRAFLLDAL
-718 ASVQGRMD
+718 ASVQGRLE
-726 KHDEATASWRAAA
+726 KHDEATASWRAAS

-745 GNISEAVGS
+745 GNATEAIGS
-754 LVELASALPE
+754 LIELASNLPE
-764 DEIAETRAA
+764 DEIVETRAA
-773 VDEAEALLPSL
+773 VDEAEALLPTL
-784 DDPHELTRRQAEILA
+784 DDPQEVTRRQAEIVA

-805 GQAGEFALAVKH
+805 GQAGEFALAMKH

-829 DAGWRVF
+829 DESWRVF
-836 IVLRGAT
+836 VVLRAAH
-843 VLLGADDPEGAEAEA
+843 VLLNADDAEGAEAEA
-858 RRAASLLPDDN
+858 RRAASLLPDDIQ
-869 LVGNVLSV
+869 VGTVLSV

-897 LTARLD
+897 LTSRLD

>member
-1 MTDFTAEDA
+1 MSDFTAEDA
-10 ERAFVE
+10 ERAFLE

-26 HEALERAARMSDAV
+26 HEALERAARMADAL

-96 KWIATGL
+96 KWITTGL
-103 RRDPRFSLDQLK
+103 RRDPRFSLEQLQ
-115 AVIGQLADRYGRLGF
+115 AVIAQLADRYGRLGF

-143 YHVGDMAGL
+143 YHVGDMTGL

-159 LATESGPMADCDACV
+159 LATESGPMADCNACV
-174 AEEQVWMLAR
+174 VEEQVWMLAR
-184 LGRFSEA
+184 LGRYQEA

-199 SGNTNCA
+199 SGNTNCS

-227 RAAHAHTTAYR
+227 RAAHAHLTAYR
-238 LIKDDDITSY
+238 LIKDDEITSY

-261 LSRGEDILRRSLH
+261 IARGEEILRRSLH
-274 KMTATQLPA
+274 KVKGEQLPA
-283 DEMSFAECASVLLH
+283 DEMSFAECAAVLLQ
-297 RLPADTVFE
+297 RIPADTVFE
-306 VPSVG
+306 VPAVG
-311 SLTAA
+311 SRTAA
-316 ELLDRLSARALELA
+316 ELLDRLAKRAVQLARQ
-330 KAFDERNGSPAWVER
+330 FDERNGTSAWVER
-345 VSKALAQKD
+345 VSRALEQAD
-354 YSPVELAVPSAP
+354 YAPVELAVPSAP
-366 APVAAPAEESVVSGD
+366 VAVVAEEPVVFGD
-381 PVEIAETMVTLY
+381 PVEIAEAMVTLY
-393 EQGDFVRARRMLD
+393 EQGDFVQARRMLD

-422 HAGVRRMT
+422 HAGIRRMT

-442 ELLGALP
+442 ALLGLLP

-456 RARLAI
+456 QARMAI
-462 GLEGGQELAE
+462 GLEGGLELAE

-484 SVAALTLAELLD
+484 AVAALTLAELLD
-496 DAHDH
+496 DAHNH
-501 DRAGEMIAL
+501 ERASEMIAL

-520 GRVLVEAAEHRARQ
+520 GRILVEAAEHRARQ
-534 QDLEGAHADV
+534 QDLDGAYADV
-544 VAAMAGEL
+544 VAAMAGSL
-552 PVSARFEGY
+552 PVSARFEAF
-561 RLRLRLETLLGR
+561 RLRLRLETLQGR
-573 VPEAMATAREFVA
+573 VGEAMATAREFVS

-693 RYLREASALLPP
+693 RYLREASELLPP

-718 ASVQGRMD
+718 ASVQGRLE

-745 GNISEAVGS
+745 GNLSEAIGS
-754 LVELASALPE
+754 LVELASALPD
-764 DEIAETRAA
+764 DEVVETRAA

-784 DDPHELTRRQAEILA
+784 DDPREVTRRQAEIVA

-805 GQAGEFALAVKH
+805 GQAGEFALAMKH

-829 DAGWRVF
+829 DEGWRVF
-836 IVLRGAT
+836 VVLRAAA
-843 VLLGADDPEGAEAEA
+843 VLLNADDAEGAEAEA
-858 RRAASLLPDDN
+858 RRAASLLPDDMQ
-869 LVGNVLSV
+869 VGNVLSV

>member
-1 MTDFTAEDA
+1 MADFTAEDA
-10 ERAFVE
+10 ERAFLD

-26 HEALERAARMSDAV
+26 HEALERAARMADAL

-55 SAYYLSRYDL
+55 SAYYLARYDL

-88 IHSLNWSH
+88 VHSLNWSH
-96 KWIATGL
+96 KWVATGL
-103 RRDPRFSLDQLK
+103 RRDPRFSLEQLQ

-130 SVQPVHGARAEYA
+130 SVQPVHGARAEHA
-143 YHVGDMAGL
+143 YHVGDLTGL
-152 AEHLGKY
+152 AEHLGRY
-159 LATESGPMADCDACV
+159 LAAESGPMADCDACV
-174 AEEQVWMLAR
+174 VEEQVWMLAR
-184 LGRFSEA
+184 LGRHQEA

-199 SGNTNCA
+199 SGNTNCS

-217 WPLLEIGDAE
+217 WPLLEIGDTE

-238 LIKDDDITSY
+238 LIKDDEITSY

-261 LSRGEDILRRSLH
+261 LARGEEILRRSLH
-274 KMTATQLPA
+274 KVVATQLPA
-283 DEMSFAECASVLLH
+283 DEMSFAECASVLLR
-297 RLPADTVFE
+297 RLPAGTAFE

-330 KAFDERNGSPAWVER
+330 GAFDQRNGTPAWTER
-345 VSKALAQKD
+345 VSRSLEQED
-354 YSPVELAVPSAP
+354 YPAVELAVPA
-366 APVAAPAEESVVSGD
+366 APVTAPAEEPLVSGD
-381 PVEIAETMVTLY
+381 PVEIAETMVALY
-393 EQGDFVRARRMLD
+393 EQGDFVQARRMLA

-422 HAGVRRMT
+422 HARIRRMT
-430 TGLVPFDPEAFE
+430 TGLVPFDPAAFE
-442 ELLGALP
+442 EQLTALP
-449 HDYALRY
+449 ADLALRY

-462 GLEGGQELAE
+462 GLEGGLETAE

-477 AESDFTR
+477 AESDHTR
-484 SVAALTLAELLD
+484 SVAALALAELLD
-496 DAHDH
+496 GEQAHE
-501 DRAGEMIAL
+501 RASAMLAL

-520 GRVLVEAAEHRARQ
+520 GRVAVESAEHRARQ
-534 QDLEGAHADV
+534 QDLDGAYSDV
-544 VAAMAGEL
+544 VAVLAGEL
-552 PVSARFEGY
+552 PPSARFEAY
-561 RLRLRLETLLGR
+561 RLRLRLETLLGK

-597 WYQVASIQELDQEA
+597 WYQVVAIQELDQEA
-611 ACLADLREAVAI
+611 ACLGELREAVAI
-623 SRVHLS
+623 SRVHLT

-644 VQTDRFV
+644 VQADRFV

-693 RYLREASALLPP
+693 RHLREASELLPP
-705 EEVGRRAFLLDAL
+705 EEAGRRAFLLDAL
-718 ASVQGRMD
+718 ASVQGRLGKD
-726 KHDEATASWRAAA
+726 DEATASWRAAA

-745 GNISEAVGS
+745 GDLSEAIGS
-754 LVELASALPE
+754 LVELASNLPE
-764 DEIAETRAA
+764 DEITETRAA
-773 VDEAEALLPSL
+773 VDEAEALLPLL
-784 DDPHELTRRQAEILA
+784 DDPREVTRRQAEIIA

-805 GQAGEFALAVKH
+805 GQAGEFALAMKQ

-829 DAGWRVF
+829 DEGWRVF
-836 IVLRGAT
+836 IVLRAAH
-843 VLLGADDPEGAEAEA
+843 VLLDADDAEGAEAEA
-858 RRAASLLPDDN
+858 RRAASLLPDDVQ
-869 LVGNVLSV
+869 VGNVLSV

>member
-1 MTDFTAEDA
+1 MADFTAEDA
-10 ERAFVE
+10 ERAFLE

-26 HEALERAARMSDAV
+26 HEALERAARMSDAL

-46 VSCRIAMID
+46 VSCRTALID

-71 WARAA
+71 WVRAA
-76 EEKDPEAFNDYE
+76 EEKDPEAFNEYE
-88 IHSLNWSH
+88 VHSLNWAH

-103 RRDPRFSLDQLK
+103 RRDPKFSLEQLQ
-115 AVIGQLADRYGRLGF
+115 AVIGQLADRYGKLGF

-143 YHVGDMAGL
+143 YHVGDMTGL
-152 AEHLGKY
+152 AEQLGKY
-159 LATESGPMADCDACV
+159 LATERGPMADCEACV
-174 AEEQVWMLAR
+174 IEEQVWMLAR
-184 LGRFSEA
+184 LGRHQEA

-199 SGNTNCA
+199 SGNTGCA

-212 LTALL
+212 LSALL
-217 WPLLEIGDAE
+217 WPLLETGE
-227 RAAHAHTTAYR
+227 LEKAAHAHTTAYR
-238 LIKDDDITSY
+238 LIKDDEITSY

-261 LSRGEDILRRSLH
+261 LSRGEDILRRTLH
-274 KMTATQLPA
+274 KVTGVQLPA
-283 DEMSFAECASVLLH
+283 DEMSFAECASVLLQ

-306 VPSVG
+306 VPAVG
-311 SLTAA
+311 TRTAA
-316 ELLDRLSARALELA
+316 ELLDRLSKRALQLA
-330 KAFDERNGSPAWVER
+330 RQFDERNGTPAWVER
-345 VSKALAQKD
+345 VTKSLEQKD
-354 YSPVELAVPSAP
+354 YPLVELAVPA
-366 APVAAPAEESVVSGD
+366 APVVAVPEQSVLFGD
-381 PVEIAETMVTLY
+381 PVEIAESMVALY
-393 EQGDFVRARRMLD
+393 DEGDFVKARRMLD

-422 HAGVRRMT
+422 HAGIRRMT
-430 TGLVPFDPEAFE
+430 TGLVPFDPEVFDG
-442 ELLGALP
+442 LLTALP
-449 HDYALRY
+449 ADLALRY
-456 RARLAI
+456 QARLAM
-462 GLEGGQELAE
+462 GLPAGRELAE

-477 AESDFTR
+477 ATTDYTR
-484 SVAALTLAELLD
+484 TVAALTLAELYD
-496 DAHDH
+496 DAHEH
-501 DRAGEMIAL
+501 ERGNEMIAL

-520 GRVLVEAAEHRARQ
+520 GRVAVETAEHKARQ
-534 QDLEGAHADV
+534 QDLDGAYADV
-544 VAAMAGEL
+544 LAVLAGEL
-552 PVSARFEGY
+552 PLNARFEGY
-561 RLRLRLETLLGR
+561 RLRLRLETLLR
-573 VPEAMATAREFVA
+573 KVPEAVATAREFVS

-597 WYQVASIQELDQEA
+597 WYQVATIQELDQEG
-611 ACLADLREAVAI
+611 ACLGDLREAVAI

-693 RYLREASALLPP
+693 RYLREAADLLPP
-705 EEVGRRAFLLDAL
+705 EEAGRRAFLLDAL
-718 ASVQGRMD
+718 ASVQGRLD
-726 KHDEATASWRAAA
+726 KHDEAIASWRAGA

-745 GNISEAVGS
+745 GNLSEAIGS
-754 LVELASALPE
+754 LVELASSLPD
-764 DEIAETRAA
+764 DEITETRAA
-773 VDEAEALLPSL
+773 VNDAEALLPLL
-784 DDPHELTRRQAEILA
+784 DEPTEVTRRQAEIAA

-805 GQAGEFALAVKH
+805 GQTGEFALAMKQ

-829 DAGWRVF
+829 DEGWRVF
-836 IVLRGAT
+836 VVLKAAH
-843 VLLGADDPEGAEAEA
+843 VLLMADDAAGAEAEA

-869 LVGNVLSV
+869 QVSNVLSM

>member
-1 MTDFTAEDA
+1 MADFTAEDA
-10 ERAFVE
+10 ERAFLE

-26 HEALERAARMSDAV
+26 HEALERAARMSDAL

-46 VSCRIAMID
+46 VSCRISLID
-55 SAYYLSRYDL
+55 SAYYLARYDL

-88 IHSLNWSH
+88 RHSLNWSH

-103 RRDPRFSLDQLK
+103 RRDPRFSLDQLQ

-143 YHVGDMAGL
+143 YHVGDMTGL

-174 AEEQVWMLAR
+174 VEEQVWMLAR
-184 LGRFSEA
+184 LGRHQEA

-212 LTALL
+212 LSALL
-217 WPLLEIGDAE
+217 WPLLEIGDTE

-238 LIKDDDITSY
+238 LIKDDEITSY

-261 LSRGEDILRRSLH
+261 VSCGEEILRRSLH
-274 KMTATQLPA
+274 KVTATQLPA
-283 DEMSFAECASVLLH
+283 DEMSFAECASVLLQ
-297 RLPADTVFE
+297 RISPDAVFE

-311 SLTAA
+311 TLTAA
-316 ELLDRLSARALELA
+316 ALLDRLSTRAVELA
-330 KAFDERNGSPAWVER
+330 KAFDARNGTPAWTER
-345 VSKALAQKD
+345 ITRSLEQAD
-354 YSPVELAVPSAP
+354 YPHVELAVPSAP
-366 APVAAPAEESVVSGD
+366 VAAPAEEPVVFGD
-381 PVEIAETMVTLY
+381 PVEIAEAMVTLY
-393 EQGDFVRARRMLD
+393 EQGDFVKARRMLD

-422 HAGVRRMT
+422 HAGIRRMT
-430 TGLVPFDPEAFE
+430 TGLVPFDPAAFE
-442 ELLGALP
+442 ELLTALP
-449 HDYALRY
+449 ADLALRY
-456 RARLAI
+456 QARLAS
-462 GLEGGQELAE
+462 GLEGGLELAE

-477 AESDFTR
+477 ATSDYTR
-484 SVAALTLAELLD
+484 TVAALTLAELLD
-496 DAHDH
+496 DAGAPE
-501 DRAGEMIAL
+501 RASAMITL

-520 GRVLVEAAEHRARQ
+520 GRVAVEAAEHRARQ
-534 QDLEGAHADV
+534 QDLDGAYADV
-544 VAAMAGEL
+544 LAAMAGEL
-552 PVSARFEGY
+552 PLNARFEGY

-573 VPEAMATAREFVA
+573 VPEAVATSREFVA

-597 WYQVASIQELDQEA
+597 WYQVASIQELDQEG
-611 ACLADLREAVAI
+611 ACLGDLREAVAV

-693 RYLREASALLPP
+693 RYLREASELLPP

-718 ASVQGRMD
+718 ASVQGRLD

-745 GNISEAVGS
+745 GNLTEAIGS
-754 LVELASALPE
+754 LVELASNLPD
-764 DEIAETRAA
+764 DEVVETRAA
-773 VDEAEALLPSL
+773 VDEAEALLPLL
-784 DDPHELTRRQAEILA
+784 DDPREVTRRQAEIAA

-805 GQAGEFALAVKH
+805 GQAGEFALAMKH

-829 DAGWRVF
+829 DENWRVF
-836 IVLRGAT
+836 VVLRAAQ
-843 VLLGADDPEGAEAEA
+843 VLLGADDAEGAEAEA
-858 RRAASLLPDDN
+858 RRAASLLPDDAQ
-869 LVGNVLSV
+869 VGNVLSV

-897 LTARLD
+897 LTARLA

>member
-1 MTDFTAEDA
+1 MADFTAEDA
-10 ERAFVE
+10 ERAFLD

-26 HEALERAARMSDAV
+26 HEALERAARMSDAL

-71 WARAA
+71 WVRAA
-76 EEKDPEAFNDYE
+76 EEKDPEAFNEYE
-88 IHSLNWSH
+88 VHSLNWSH

-103 RRDPRFSLDQLK
+103 RRDPRFSLEQLR
-115 AVIGQLADRYGRLGF
+115 AVIAQLADRYAKLGF

-143 YHVGDMAGL
+143 YHVGDMTGL
-152 AEHLGKY
+152 AEHLGRY
-159 LATESGPMADCDACV
+159 LATERGPMADCEACV
-174 AEEQVWMLAR
+174 VEEQVWMLAR
-184 LGRFSEA
+184 LGRHQEA

-199 SGNTNCA
+199 SGHSGCA

-217 WPLLEIGDAE
+217 WPLLEIGDVE
-227 RAAHAHTTAYR
+227 KAAHAHTAAYR
-238 LIKDDDITSY
+238 LIKDDEITSY

-274 KMTATQLPA
+274 KVKATQLPA
-283 DEMSFAECASVLLH
+283 DEMSFAECASVLLQ

-306 VPSVG
+306 VPAVG
-311 SLTAA
+311 TRTAA
-316 ELLDRLSARALELA
+316 ELLDRLSKRAVQLA
-330 KAFDERNGSPAWVER
+330 EQFDERNGTPAWVER
-345 VSKALAQKD
+345 VTRALEQAD
-354 YSPVELAVPSAP
+354 YPAVELAVPSAP
-366 APVAAPAEESVVSGD
+366 VAAPAEEPPVTGD
-381 PVEIAETMVTLY
+381 PVEIAESMLALY
-393 EQGDFVRARRMLD
+393 EQGDFVKARRMLD

-412 DSLLPPDLAA
+412 DPLLPPDLAA
-422 HAGVRRMT
+422 HAGIRRMT
-430 TGLVPFDPEAFE
+430 TGLVPFDREAFDR
-442 ELLGALP
+442 LLAALP
-449 HDYALRY
+449 ADLALRY
-456 RARLAI
+456 QARLAM
-462 GLEGGQELAE
+462 GLEGGREIAE

-477 AESDFTR
+477 ATSDYTR
-484 SVAALTLAELLD
+484 TVAALTLAELLD
-496 DAHDH
+496 DDHAHDE
-501 DRAGEMIAL
+501 AGEMLAL

-534 QDLEGAHADV
+534 QDLEGAYADV
-544 VAAMAGEL
+544 LDAMSGDL
-552 PVSARFEGY
+552 RPNARFEGY
-561 RLRLRLETLLGR
+561 RLKLRLETVLR
-573 VPEAMATAREFVA
+573 KVPEAIATAREYVS

-592 AAEAR
+592 SSEAR
-597 WYQVASIQELDQEA
+597 WYQVAAIQELDQEG
-611 ACLADLREAVAI
+611 ACLGDLREAVAI
-623 SRVHLS
+623 SRVHLT

-651 EAAEVLEESLRLLQD
+651 EAAEVLEESLRLLQE

-693 RYLREASALLPP
+693 RYLREATELLPP
-705 EEVGRRAFLLDAL
+705 EETGRRAFLLDAL
-718 ASVQGRMD
+718 ASVQGGLG
-726 KHDEATASWRAAA
+726 KHDEATASWRAGA

-745 GNISEAVGS
+745 GNLSEAIGS
-754 LVELASALPE
+754 LVELASNLP
-764 DEIAETRAA
+764 DEEVTETRAA
-773 VDEAEALLPSL
+773 VDEAEALLPLL
-784 DDPHELTRRQAEILA
+784 DDEQEVTRRRAEIAA

-805 GQAGEFALAVKH
+805 GQVGEFALAMKQ
-817 YRDAEALVVSLG
+817 YREAEALVVSLG

-836 IVLRGAT
+836 VVLKSAH
-843 VLLGADDPEGAEAEA
+843 VLLNADDAEGAEAEA
-858 RRAASLLPDDN
+858 RRAASLLPDDHQ
-869 LVGNVLSV
+869 VSNVLSM